1 MKRNTFTET
10 QIVKIL
16 KELDS
21 GKQANDVARENSISK
36 ATLYNWRKKYS
47 GMGASELAELKA
59 LKEEN
64 RRLKHMYAELALD
77 HRLAKEIIEKKL

>member
-36 ATLYNWRKKYS
+36 ATLYNWRRKYS